1 MDFSKSLIS
10 LPFYLLWPPIIAL
23 KMWLINAKGFAKVKR
38 AKPVLSNEMIVPLW
52 FYAFLF
58 GCFWNFI
65 TPRQCLLKNVFA
77 NLPLWEYPGSLPIFS
92 FSILPIPFSLRISF
106 LQNPS
111 HKHHFI
117 WNCPTWRTEWCSS
130 YRELTI
136 FRKIV
141 MHLPCEP
148 PLSVKKHKKN
158 RIKLFIGTLFFITNE
173 WKYSKY
179 PLIGDLLNHL

>member
-1 MDFSKSLIS
+1 MNCNHYLNYKNNTLKNNKNSHKLVCGIMFILEVKTLYNCMDFSKSLIS

-92 FSILPIPFSLRISF
+92 FSILPIPFFSTYF
-106 LQNPS
+106 FPS
-111 HKHHFI
+111 
-117 WNCPTWRTEWCSS
+117 
-130 YRELTI
+130 
-136 FRKIV
+136 
-141 MHLPCEP
+141 EP
-148 PLSVKKHKKN
+148 
-158 RIKLFIGTLFFITNE
+158 FT
-173 WKYSKY
+173 
-179 PLIGDLLNHL
+179 